1 MENRKRIM
9 AKENHEK
16 KKIALLFICL
26 GNICRSPAAHAIMQ
40 RDVDEAGLSDRFFI
54 DSAGIGPWHVGDL
67 PDRRMRQHGAQRGL
81 DISHIARQFNAKSDF
96 RTFDRIV
103 VMDEDNYRAV
113 ASKAMSEADRRKIIR
128 MSDYLLDHPGAHSVP
143 DPYYGDCSDFE
154 LALDLIEDGC
164 RHLLAAII
172 NKEEKRIKKEDGLA
186 VD

>member
-1 MENRKRIM
+1 MQPKPIRIENRKRIM
-9 AKENHEK
+9 VKENHEK
-16 KKIALLFICL
+16 RKIALLFICL

-40 RDVDEAGLSDRFFI
+40 RNVDEAGLTDRFFI

-143 DPYYGDCSDFE
+143 DPYYGGAEGFE

-164 RHLLAAII
+164 EGLL
-172 NKEEKRIKKEDGLA
+172 KSLSHPQ
-186 VD
+186 

>member
-1 MENRKRIM
+1 M

-16 KKIALLFICL
+16 KKVALLFICL

-40 RDVDEAGLSDRFFI
+40 RNVDEAGLTDRC
-54 DSAGIGPWHVGDL
+54 IGPWHVGDL

-128 MSDYLLDHPGAHSVP
+128 MSDYLLDHPSAHSVP
-143 DPYYGDCSDFE
+143 DPYYGDGSDFE

-164 RHLLAAII
+164 RHLLASIINI
-172 NKEEKRIKKEDGLA
+172 NKEGKHINKEDDLA
-186 VD
+186 LD